1 MANTQIKI
9 KVESAS
15 NSFKLFDVTGSYSSL
30 NPNGWG
36 LPNDVIASA
45 QGAVIRVTL
54 PNSLTAQPDVSVFP
68 DLPNVT
74 NVGFEILPADLGLED
89 FPPGIYK
96 FEYRVRFADK
106 TLSQSAY
113 FFHYEP
119 LECCI
124 SKKKGKLSLT
134 DASSDESRNVQEME
148 MLLENAIWAACS
160 GDIDSAKE
168 ITELIWTRCGC
179 CC

>member
-15 NSFKLFDVTGSYSSL
+15 NSFKLFDVTGSFSSL

-45 QGAVIRVTL
+45 QGAVLRITF
-54 PNSLTAQPDVSVFP
+54 PNTTAPKPDISVFP

-74 NVGFEILPADLGLED
+74 NVGFEVVPTDLGLES

-96 FEYRVRFADK
+96 FEYRVVFADK
-106 TLSQSAY
+106 TLSQVSY
-113 FFHYEP
+113 VFHYEP

-124 SKKKGKLSLT
+124 SKKKIKLSLT

-160 GDIDSAKE
+160 GDMDSAIE